1 MKVKIIGAGSIGNH
15 LGHAARTLDWNV
27 TIVDIDPLA
36 LKRTKESIYPSRY
49 EIWDN
54 KINLKLSNEEPKG
67 GFDLIC
73 IGTPPDSH
81 IKLALKALDE
91 KPNALLI
98 EKPLTSPD
106 LFGCQELFEKSRHL
120 SIPVFVGYDHAVS
133 KSITKLKDEI
143 NKSNS
148 DDFLT
153 LDVEFREHWGGI
165 FAAHPWLSGPKD
177 SYLGYTERGGGASG
191 EHSHALHLWQSIALF
206 TNKGR
211 VTTVQA
217 TMNLNKKDGIEY
229 DSITS
234 LNLKTESGF
243 FGRCIQDV
251 ITNPP
256 RKFLRL
262 QGNKFGYEWEC
273 NPIPEKDSLKIQKND
288 GSFKLEYIAKKR
300 PDDFITELNHIKDNI
315 KYNSKSP
322 ISLEKGLETMMVL
335 AAANLS
341 QSKARTVCIDYSKGW
356 KKEAFN
362 LL

>member
-15 LGHAARTLDWNV
+15 LSHAARSLDWDV

-49 EIWDN
+49 GTWDP
-54 KINLKLSNEEPKG
+54 KINLKLSNDQAIG
-67 GFDLIC
+67 NFDLIC
-73 IGTPPDSH
+73 IGTPPNCH
-81 IKLALKALDE
+81 IQLANEALDE
-91 KPNALLI
+91 KPKALLI

-106 LFGCQELFEKSRHL
+106 LLGCQELFEKAKSL

-133 KSITKLKDEI
+133 KSIIKLKNEI
-143 NKSNS
+143 KKINSNE
-148 DDFLT
+148 FTT

-165 FAAHPWLSGPKD
+165 FAAHPWLSGPKE
-177 SYLGYTERGGGASG
+177 SYLGFTKKGGGASG

-211 VTTVQA
+211 VSTVQA
-217 TMNLNKKDGIEY
+217 SMNFINEDGLEY
-229 DSITS
+229 DSITAF
-234 LNLKTESGF
+234 NLVTETGF

-262 QGNKFGYEWEC
+262 QGINSGYEWEC
-273 NPIPEKDSLKIQKND
+273 NPIPDRDIIKIQKND
-288 GSFKLEYIAKKR
+288 GNSKLEEIVKKR
-300 PDDFITELNHIKDNI
+300 PEDFITELKHIEDAI
-315 KYNSKSP
+315 KSKKESP

-341 QSKARTVCIDYSKGW
+341 KSESRTVSIDYSKGW

>member
-15 LGHAARTLDWNV
+15 LGHAARSLDWNV

-36 LKRTKESIYPSRY
+36 LKRTKETIYPSRY
-49 EIWDN
+49 GIWDN
-54 KINLKLSNEEPKG
+54 KIKLKLSDEEPKG

-81 IKLALKALDE
+81 IKLALKALNE
-91 KPNALLI
+91 KPNAILI

-106 LFGCQELFEKSRHL
+106 LVGCQELFEKSKYL

-133 KSITKLKDEI
+133 RSINKLKDEI
-143 NKSNS
+143 NKTNP
-148 DDFLT
+148 DEFLT

-165 FAAHPWLSGPKD
+165 FSAHPWLSGPKD
-177 SYLGYTERGGGASG
+177 SYLGFTKRGGGASG
-191 EHSHALHLWQSIALF
+191 EHSHALHLWQSIAFF

-211 VTTVQA
+211 VSSVQA
-217 TMNLNKKDGIEY
+217 TMNFIKEGGLEY

-234 LNLKTESGF
+234 LNLKTETGF

-262 QGNKFGYEWEC
+262 QGKYFGYEWEC
-273 NPIPEKDSLKIQKND
+273 NPIPEKDSIKIQKND
-288 GSFKLEYIAKKR
+288 GSCTVEHITKKR
-300 PDDFITELNHIKDNI
+300 PDDFITELKHIKNCIKSNI
-315 KYNSKSP
+315 ESP

-335 AAANLS
+335 TAANIA
-341 QSKARTVCIDYSKGW
+341 QSESRIVSIDYSKGW

-362 LL
+362 CL